1 MPEISARDLR
11 RLQALEGRLT
21 KTQDERKA
29 LAAERRELRAAVTAN
44 ARRAREAEKE
54 AAAADEK
61 LEAVLKENAALA
73 ARIDEIQAD
82 LERVQAASLELRA
95 QVDATGAELGAA
107 QQALAAAE
115 GKVGG
120 LEKERDSLS
129 ESLKLAN
136 EQLSGKGMTPV
147 LPAKEVAK
155 LVEGLVVE
163 IGTGLPGM
171 VVRDGELRLQVAF
184 GKIGQQTGFV
194 IPSAE
199 TPPEVRKNLHEVAIR
214 FDRTVELP

>member
-29 LAAERRELRAAVTAN
+29 LAAERRELRAAVSAN
-44 ARRAREAEKE
+44 ARRARAAEKE

-61 LEAVLKENAALA
+61 LEAVLRENAVLA
-73 ARIDEIQAD
+73 ARIDEMQAD
-82 LERVQAASLELRA
+82 VEKVQAAALELRN
-95 QVDATGAELGAA
+95 QVDSTATELGAV
-107 QQALAAAE
+107 QKALAAAE

-120 LEKERDSLS
+120 LEKERDTLS
-129 ESLKLAN
+129 ENLKIAN
-136 EQLSGKGMTPV
+136 EQLSGKGITPV
-147 LPAKEVAK
+147 IPAKEVAK
-155 LVEGLVVE
+155 VVDGLIAE

-184 GKIGQQTGFV
+184 GKIGQETGFV

-199 TPPEVRKNLHEVAIR
+199 TPEEVRKNLHEVAVR